1 MSPINVG
8 DFLLYKYRKDVFV
21 LLRKLLLSTLT
32 ALLLFVVIGCGGATK
47 NSDESTA
54 PSGQS
59 ANQSADLV
67 TEQRAKTAPEAGG
80 QSGVQP
86 KIITNVN
93 LVLVVYDVEKAVAE
107 IEKMLKEVNGYIQ
120 MANLWHNNDQPQ
132 GSLVLR
138 LPADKIDKAMS
149 RLEALGYVDNKN
161 ISRQD
166 IAEEYYDTEAR
177 KNNLK
182 KQEARYLELLPKA
195 NTVKDLLEIE
205 NGLTRVRGEIE
216 ALEARLKVLNNQVDL
231 ATINLEL
238 RSPQGV
244 STGETLR
251 EPFGQRIQAG
261 WQRGV
266 NGMINLVQD
275 LFVLAII
282 LVPYLPILA
291 LIGYLSYRLNR
302 ARMARRNNRG

>member
-1 MSPINVG
+1 M
-8 DFLLYKYRKDVFV
+8 R
-21 LLRKLLLSTLT
+21 RLLLFTLT
-32 ALLLFVVIGCGGATK
+32 ALLLLTVIGCGGANK
-47 NSDESTA
+47 NTDESAA
-54 PSGQS
+54 PNGQS
-59 ANQSADLV
+59 ANQSADMV
-67 TEQRAKTAPEAGG
+67 TEQRDKASPEAGG
-80 QSGVQP
+80 QAGVQP

-107 IEKMLKEVNGYIQ
+107 IEKMLKEVDGYIQ
-120 MANLWHNNDQPQ
+120 VANLWHNSDQPQ

-138 LPADKIDKAMS
+138 MPAENADKTLS
-149 RLEALGYVDNKN
+149 SLEALGHLDNKN

-166 IAEEYYDTEAR
+166 VAEEYYDTEAR
-177 KNNLK
+177 KNNFK
-182 KQEARYLELLPKA
+182 KQEERYLELLTKA

-205 NGLTRVRGEIE
+205 NELTRVRGEIE

-231 ATINLEL
+231 ATVNLEL

-261 WQRGV
+261 WQCGV

-275 LFVLAII
+275 LLVLAVI

-291 LIGYLSYRLNR
+291 LIGYLIYRLNK
-302 ARMARRNNRG
+302 ARMSGKNNRGER